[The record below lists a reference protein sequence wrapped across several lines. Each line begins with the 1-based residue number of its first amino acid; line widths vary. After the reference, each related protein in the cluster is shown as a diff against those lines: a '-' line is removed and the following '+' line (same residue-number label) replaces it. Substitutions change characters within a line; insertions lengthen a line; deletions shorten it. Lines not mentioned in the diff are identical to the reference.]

1 MNLEVI
7 LDGIAFNVD
16 FDYQSAEKETLE
28 YPGCP
33 ASIDITG
40 VKVQTVEVGEIIST
54 YWLSRIEEE
63 LMGMAA

>member
-1 MNLEVI
+1 MIAEVTVA
-7 LDGIAFNVD
+7 GIDFHVE

-40 VKVQTVEVGEIIST
+40 VKMSDVEVGEIINP
-54 YWLSRIEEE
+54 YWLGRIEET
-63 LMGMAA
+63 LMEMH